1 MNPTCVFWKS
11 FSQKLRGIISLG
23 DDHTH
28 RMDEFIKSN
37 LEISRRKDVVGVR
50 SKTICDREKSADPV
64 SSARRHSGEMRVN
77 MANPHF
83 FQA

>member
-1 MNPTCVFWKS
+1 
-11 FSQKLRGIISLG
+11 
-23 DDHTH
+23 
-28 RMDEFIKSN
+28 MDEFIKSN